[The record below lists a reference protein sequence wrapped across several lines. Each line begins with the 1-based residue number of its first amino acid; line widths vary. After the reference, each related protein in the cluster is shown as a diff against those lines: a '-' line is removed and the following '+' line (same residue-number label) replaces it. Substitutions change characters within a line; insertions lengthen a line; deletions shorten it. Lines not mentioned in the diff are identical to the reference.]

1 MSHLSDALTRRE
13 QLRIAAVSLAGAR
26 VAGVPG
32 NAALFQE
39 ADAIFGWLVRPET
52 TQIKATTQVL
62 RDGDVIWVGQ
72 VTVSGPEGNTPLMTA
87 MFDADTATIVLD
99 PKDSMGQDTGDA
111 LTVTQSD
118 GGAPGVGGAAG
129 TPGSVA
135 SVTVNTDANGKA
147 TDVTL
152 TPVATGSVTITVD
165 DPSAPDVAAFVNT
178 FDVAAGATSSIVGI
192 VTVNTGANTPPAPPA
207 T

>member
-52 TQIKATTQVL
+52 TRIKATTQVL

-72 VTVSGPEGNTPLMTA
+72 VTVTEPGGNALMTA
-87 MFDADTATIVLD
+87 MQDTDTATITIE
-99 PKDSMGQDTGDA
+99 PEDSMSEPTGDS
-111 LTVTQSD
+111 LTITQSD
-118 GGAPGVGGAAG
+118 GGTPTTGGATA
-129 TPGSVA
+129 TPGSAANVTYDVA
-135 SVTVNTDANGKA
+135 DGVTTVTLAPVAGGSLGDVTV
-147 TDVTL
+147 
-152 TPVATGSVTITVD
+152 TVD
-165 DPSAPDVAAFVNT
+165 DPSAPSVAAFVNT
-178 FDVAAGATSSIVGI
+178 FTISASATQSLVGT